1 MSKTVFFNF
10 APHLGDL
17 LISRGLAE
25 ALYREKGEKS
35 VSCTYL
41 TDPDIYNHLQS
52 PNFEIRYS
60 KDKKDYDIP
69 VIHDG
74 IKIAKIYLGGTSF
87 QYIYEP
93 TAEFLNELHDTFNRQ
108 TEDGIFEGISKIYSL
123 HMQFNVIYLGYW
135 LQQQYGVKAEGYTF
149 TEKDGKFYLNVDS
162 VFCNDGIIPHFGKI
176 LGVNPQFKDFI
187 LTTAEPVRTNTV
199 LFLNGSRHKDNLSNQ
214 YWELAEQF
222 FRSKGYSVQ
231 AGEYGKNYH
240 SLEELITLIKNNR
253 IIVTNDS
260 FPYHVAWT
268 LEKEII
274 LKEKLGVLSEWT
286 HRDYQFDI
294 NGKTYSIP
302 PAPVFEEGYVD
313 HLDKALRFFNGELV

>member
-1 MSKTVFFNF
+1 MSRVFFNF

-17 LISRGLAE
+17 LISRGMAE
-25 ALYREKGEKS
+25 ALYREKGERS
-35 VSCTYL
+35 VTCTYL
-41 TDPDIYNHLQS
+41 TDLDIYNHLQT

-74 IKIAKIYLGGTSF
+74 IKLEKVYLGGTSF

-93 TAEFLNELHDTFNRQ
+93 TPEFLNDLERTFRKQLN
-108 TEDGIFEGISKIYSL
+108 DGVFDGISKIYSL

-135 LQQQYGVKAEGYTF
+135 LQHFGVKAEGYTF
-149 TEKDGKFYLNVDS
+149 TEKDGKYYLNVDS
-162 VFCNDGIIPHFGKI
+162 VFYEDGIVPHFGKV
-176 LGVNPQFKDFI
+176 LGITPQFKDFT
-187 LTTAEPVRTNTV
+187 LTKAEPVKTNTV
-199 LFLNGSRHKDNLSNQ
+199 LFLNGSRHTVNLSNQ
-214 YWELAEQF
+214 HWELAKQF
-222 FRSKGYSVQ
+222 FESKGYSVQ
-231 AGEYGKNYH
+231 VGEYGKNYH
-240 SLEELITLIKNNR
+240 TLKQLIALIKNNR

-286 HRDYQFDI
+286 HRDYQFDT

-313 HLDKALRFFNGELV
+313 HLNKALHFFNGGLI